1 LGVGEGW
8 SEKEGE
14 SEILARLPR
23 ASPSFCVQ
31 PHGTRRIREGKRER
45 WPARVCLGR
54 VCKGKRGKKRKEE
67 GFGEFGQISFEF

>member
-8 SEKEGE
+8 SEREGE

-23 ASPSFCVQ
+23 ASPFLCVQ

-45 WPARVCLGR
+45 CPARVSWLSLQ
-54 VCKGKRGKKRKEE
+54 GKERGKKRKEE
-67 GFGEFGQISFEF
+67 GFGEFGQISFKF